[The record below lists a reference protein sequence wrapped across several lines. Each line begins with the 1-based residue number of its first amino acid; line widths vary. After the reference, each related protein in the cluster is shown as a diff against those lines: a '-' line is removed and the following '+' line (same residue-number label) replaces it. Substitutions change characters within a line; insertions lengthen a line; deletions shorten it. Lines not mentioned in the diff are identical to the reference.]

1 MIKNIVFDIGD
12 VLVGYS
18 PKKEV
23 ESLGTNLKR
32 IEEANRLIR
41 EDKIWREYINGLT
54 TIEEVLPYY
63 TNLYKEYK
71 LEFEIIFKKENQKYI
86 VYEIKNNTK
95 ILEALSKRYNIY
107 ILSNINK
114 DICEYIMENFEF
126 RNKIQG
132 GIYSFKEHIS
142 KPDKRIFESL
152 INAYSINPEETV
164 YIDDKEKNI
173 ATANELGF
181 RGIQCKLEDNLE
193 ELLKKEEIYLE
204 YTGDNC

>member
-23 ESLGTNLKR
+23 ENLGTNLKR
-32 IEEANRLIR
+32 IEEANRRIR

-71 LEFEIIFKKENQKYI
+71 LESEIIFKKENQKYI

-132 GIYSFKEHIS
+132 GIYSFKKHIS

>member
-12 VLVGYS
+12 VLVGYL

-23 ESLGTNLKR
+23 ENLGTSLKR
-32 IEEANRLIR
+32 IGEANRLIR

-63 TNLYKEYK
+63 TNLNKEYK
-71 LEFEIIFKKENQKYI
+71 LEFEIILKKENQKYI

-95 ILEALSKRYNIY
+95 ILEDLSKRYNIY

-126 RNKIQG
+126 KNKIQG

-142 KPDKRIFESL
+142 KPDKRIFKSL
-152 INAYSINPEETV
+152 INTYSINPEETIYV
-164 YIDDKEKNI
+164 DDKEKNI
-173 ATANELGF
+173 AVAKELGF
-181 RGIQCKLEDNLE
+181 TGIQCKLEDNLE

>member
-1 MIKNIVFDIGD
+1 
-12 VLVGYS
+12 
-18 PKKEV
+18 
-23 ESLGTNLKR
+23 
-32 IEEANRLIR
+32 
-41 EDKIWREYINGLT
+41 
-54 TIEEVLPYY
+54 
-63 TNLYKEYK
+63 
-71 LEFEIIFKKENQKYI
+71 
-86 VYEIKNNTK
+86 
-95 ILEALSKRYNIY
+95 
-107 ILSNINK
+107 
-114 DICEYIMENFEF
+114 MEKFEF